1 MKNSRRATHERAT
14 EGSWEIERRAP
25 FRAPKIV
32 IDSDRI
38 SCYWESDPPSPRGSA
53 MGPPLKSTK
62 KQKGLVSFDP
72 QVFLATVGVARTI
85 TECPKDYK
93 IFSQGDPADAVFY
106 IQQGRVKLKVKSKQ
120 GKEAVI
126 AILGVGDFLGEA
138 CLIGQ
143 TVCLATATAIATS
156 FILRIEKSEMLRVL
170 HEERTFSD
178 FFVPYV
184 LSRNA
189 RIQEDLVDQLFNS
202 SEQRLART
210 LLLLANVGKEG
221 APEPVVPEINQETLA
236 GMVGTTR
243 SRVNFFM
250 NKFKKLGFIDYKDGL
265 RVHRSLLNIVLHD

>member
-1 MKNSRRATHERAT
+1 
-14 EGSWEIERRAP
+14 
-25 FRAPKIV
+25 
-32 IDSDRI
+32 
-38 SCYWESDPPSPRGSA
+38 
-53 MGPPLKSTK
+53 MGPLPKATK
-62 KQKGLVSFDP
+62 KQKGAVSFDP
-72 QVFLATVGVARTI
+72 QLFLATVGAARTI

-143 TVCLATATAIATS
+143 TVCLMTATVIVPS

-170 HEERTFSD
+170 HEERRFSD

-184 LSRNA
+184 LSRNV
-189 RIQEDLVDQLFNS
+189 RTQEDLVDQLFNS

-210 LLLLANVGKEG
+210 LLLLAHYGKEG
-221 APEPVVPEINQETLA
+221 APESVVPEINQETLA

-265 RVHRSLLNIVLHD
+265 RVHRSLLNVVLHD

>member
-1 MKNSRRATHERAT
+1 
-14 EGSWEIERRAP
+14 
-25 FRAPKIV
+25 
-32 IDSDRI
+32 
-38 SCYWESDPPSPRGSA
+38 
-53 MGPPLKSTK
+53 MGPLQKPTK
-62 KQKGLVSFDP
+62 KLKGMVSFDP
-72 QVFLATVGVARTI
+72 QAFLATVGAARTI

-106 IQQGRVKLKVKSKQ
+106 IQQGRVKVKVKSKQ

-126 AILGVGDFLGEA
+126 AILGAGDFFGEG

-143 TVCLATATAIATS
+143 KVCLATAMAIAPS
-156 FILRIEKSEMLRVL
+156 FILRIEKNEMLRVF
-170 HEERTFSD
+170 HEERRFSD
-178 FFVPYV
+178 FFLPYV

-210 LLLLANVGKEG
+210 LLLLAHYGKEG
-221 APEPVVPEINQETLA
+221 GPETVAPEINQETLA

-250 NKFKKLGFIDYKDGL
+250 NKFKKFGFIDYEEGL
-265 RVHRSLLNIVLHD
+265 RVHRSLLNIALHD

>member
-1 MKNSRRATHERAT
+1 
-14 EGSWEIERRAP
+14 
-25 FRAPKIV
+25 
-32 IDSDRI
+32 
-38 SCYWESDPPSPRGSA
+38 
-53 MGPPLKSTK
+53 MGPLPKTTK
-62 KQKGLVSFDP
+62 KLKGVVSFDP
-72 QVFLATVGVARTI
+72 QVFLATVGAARTI

-93 IFSQGDPADAVFY
+93 IFSQGDPAEAVFY

-143 TVCLATATAIATS
+143 TVCLMTATVIVPS

-170 HEERTFSD
+170 HEERRFSD

-184 LSRNA
+184 LSRNV
-189 RIQEDLVDQLFNS
+189 RTQEDLVDQLFNS

-210 LLLLANVGKEG
+210 LLLLAHYGKEG
-221 APEPVVPEINQETLA
+221 APESVVPEINQETLA

-265 RVHRSLLNIVLHD
+265 RVHRSLLNVVLHD

>member
-1 MKNSRRATHERAT
+1 M
-14 EGSWEIERRAP
+14 GQL
-25 FRAPKIV
+25 PK
-32 IDSDRI
+32 
-38 SCYWESDPPSPRGSA
+38 P
-53 MGPPLKSTK
+53 TK
-62 KQKGLVSFDP
+62 KHKGLVSFDP

-106 IQQGRVKLKVKSKQ
+106 IQQGRVKLKVISKQ

-126 AILGVGDFLGEA
+126 AILGPGDFLGEA
-138 CLIGQ
+138 CLVGQ
-143 TVCLATATAIATS
+143 KVCLATAVAIAPS
-156 FILRIEKSEMLRVL
+156 YILRIEKNEMLRVL
-170 HEERTFSD
+170 HEERGFSD

-184 LSRNA
+184 LSRNV
-189 RIQEDLVDQLFNS
+189 RTQEDLVDQLFNS

-210 LLLLANVGKEG
+210 LLLLAHYGKAG
-221 APEPVVPEINQETLA
+221 TPETVVPEINQETLA

>member
-1 MKNSRRATHERAT
+1 
-14 EGSWEIERRAP
+14 
-25 FRAPKIV
+25 
-32 IDSDRI
+32 
-38 SCYWESDPPSPRGSA
+38 
-53 MGPPLKSTK
+53 MGPLPKPTK
-62 KQKGLVSFDP
+62 KLKGMVSFDP

-156 FILRIEKSEMLRVL
+156 FILRIEKSEMMRVL
-170 HEERTFSD
+170 HEERKFSD
-178 FFVPYV
+178 LFVPYV
-184 LSRNA
+184 LSRNV
-189 RIQEDLVDQLFNS
+189 RTQEDLVDQLFNS

-221 APEPVVPEINQETLA
+221 APEPVVPDINQETLA

>member
-1 MKNSRRATHERAT
+1 
-14 EGSWEIERRAP
+14 
-25 FRAPKIV
+25 
-32 IDSDRI
+32 
-38 SCYWESDPPSPRGSA
+38 
-53 MGPPLKSTK
+53 MGPLPKTTK
-62 KQKGLVSFDP
+62 KQKGMVSFDP
-72 QVFLATVGVARTI
+72 QVFLATVGAARTI

-106 IQQGRVKLKVKSKQ
+106 IQQGRVKLKVISKQ

-143 TVCLATATAIATS
+143 TVCLMTATVIVPS

-170 HEERTFSD
+170 HEERRFSD
-178 FFVPYV
+178 YFIPYV
-184 LSRNA
+184 LSRNV
-189 RIQEDLVDQLFNS
+189 RTQEDLVDQLFNS

-210 LLLLANVGKEG
+210 LLLLAHYGKEG
-221 APEPVVPEINQETLA
+221 APESVVPEINQETLA

-265 RVHRSLLNIVLHD
+265 RVHRSLLNVVLHD